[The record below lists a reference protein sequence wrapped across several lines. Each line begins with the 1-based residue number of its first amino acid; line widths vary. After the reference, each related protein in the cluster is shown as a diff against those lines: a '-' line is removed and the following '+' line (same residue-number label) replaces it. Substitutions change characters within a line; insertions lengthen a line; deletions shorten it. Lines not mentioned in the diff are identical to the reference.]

1 MKYGQ
6 SSERLAILTLM
17 TQIRVLNHFDSFGV
31 YWVEFDS
38 YMSEKKF
45 KTMGTP
51 DFNIT
56 CNIALTRTVI
66 VHAEI

>member
-6 SSERLAILTLM
+6 ISERLAILTLL

-38 YMSEKKF
+38 YMSEKILQNY
-45 KTMGTP
+45 G
-51 DFNIT
+51 NS
-56 CNIALTRTVI
+56 
-66 VHAEI
+66 